1 MQVFDVDLSGFE
13 PVNHLW
19 PQLVERLG
27 ADTSARA
34 VRQAL
39 DLLGMRGGPGLM
51 PALLVETCG
60 VALVDRQQLR
70 RVTGLP
76 VSLEGDQLVLIS
88 RRANELQLLQWSA
101 EPQ

>member
-1 MQVFDVDLSGFE
+1 MQLFDLDLSGFE

-19 PQLVERLG
+19 PQMVERLG
-27 ADTSARA
+27 SDTSSRA

-39 DLLGMRGGPGLM
+39 DLFGMRGSPGLM

-60 VALVDRQQLR
+60 VALLDRQQLR

-76 VSLEGDQLVLIS
+76 VACLLYTSPSPRDATLS
-88 RRANELQLLQWSA
+88 RMPSSA
-101 EPQ
+101 